1 MRPKSTDASQVSH
14 RRSNPRKTRC
24 EAHDALDSCSNNGI
38 LPISSMREPLQP
50 CSTTQSRRLE
60 MNRLLGEAVVAVPM
74 FFPDTD
80 TAETK
85 PRHPSRTSGF
95 GYRPGRAL
103 RTQNEGRRP
112 TNRADPRGAACARCR
127 VMHRPSLETSA
138 TTQRVQ
144 WPDDVLADQVHL
156 MPGEQGQRRD
166 RRRVQ
171 RVVYSGLPPDK
182 QCDGKET
189 TKCRIDP

>member
-1 MRPKSTDASQVSH
+1 
-14 RRSNPRKTRC
+14 
-24 EAHDALDSCSNNGI
+24 
-38 LPISSMREPLQP
+38 
-50 CSTTQSRRLE
+50 

-103 RTQNEGRRP
+103 RSQNEGRRP

-127 VMHRPSLETSA
+127 VMHRPSMETSA

-144 WPDDVLADQVHL
+144 RPDDVLADQVHL
-156 MPGEQGQRRD
+156 MPGEQEQRRD